1 MGIEKLDHVHIYVKD
16 LEKAKQRFK
25 ELLGVEFCEDIT
37 PQDVDSDTLVRTAE
51 GRGTYATFGIELLE
65 ASPGSPAAKAIEPM
79 EEGLGGVSIKVTN
92 LEDAIMEF
100 QQKGMRLIQR
110 SQIGCY
116 RVAWFHP
123 RDAHGVLIELCEYQ
137 AANPLE
143 ALRQQ
148 P

>member
-1 MGIEKLDHVHIYVKD
+1 MTIEKLDHVHIYVKD
-16 LEKAKQRFK
+16 MEKAKQRFK
-25 ELLGVEFCEDIT
+25 DLLGADFCDDIT
-37 PQDVDSDTLVRTAE
+37 PQDMESDDLGRTIE
-51 GRGTYATFGIELLE
+51 GRGTYAIFGIELLE
-65 ASPGSPAAKAIEPM
+65 APPGSPAAKAIEPM

-92 LEDAIMEF
+92 LEDAIVEF
-100 QQKGMRLIQR
+100 QQKGMRLVQK
-110 SQIGCY
+110 SEIGRY